1 MASGRVPGGRGG
13 NVNEYMPRP
22 YGAGFCESVAPVGLS
37 VFFAVEVGEAG
48 GVESI
53 ISKLRHSIEAPF

>member
-22 YGAGFCESVAPVGLS
+22 YGAGFCVSVAPVGLP
-37 VFFAVEVGEAG
+37 VFFAVELGEAG

-53 ISKLRHSIEAPF
+53 WVGAL